1 MKIQTNLFGLSY
13 IPNKQ
18 RVLIRYT
25 DLQKRAIALN
35 NYIQLQK
42 RKISLISKKVKS
54 DMDTVNNNMHNTHDD
69 MSSINNNAISI
80 NSNKILLIIACHTIN
95 ETKYKSL
102 RSIMNALQGA
112 MYIDII
118 IVNTTNIPFSSRVQ
132 NEFKYQYMKYIEVSN
147 DKYLDFGKW
156 YYGLN
161 SINYNDYKFITFTND
176 SIFVNNNIKPFFDYT
191 RFADVDLFG
200 YNDSSQRT
208 PHYQS
213 YLFSVKTIAISKFIK
228 LFNDNANLVNN
239 AEDVVTYYELQ
250 LFNYFKNRDCFL
262 KISHF
267 PSQKGK
273 NIFSDND
280 FVYVPLKCS
289 GLLPFTK
296 VKRIT
301 S

>member
-54 DMDTVNNNMHNTHDD
+54 DMDTVNNNMHNTNDD

-176 SIFVNNNIKPFFDYT
+176 SIFVNNNFK
-191 RFADVDLFG
+191 V
-200 YNDSSQRT
+200 
-208 PHYQS
+208 H
-213 YLFSVKTIAISKFIK
+213 K
-228 LFNDNANLVNN
+228 
-239 AEDVVTYYELQ
+239 VV
-250 LFNYFKNRDCFL
+250 
-262 KISHF
+262 
-267 PSQKGK
+267 
-273 NIFSDND
+273 
-280 FVYVPLKCS
+280 
-289 GLLPFTK
+289 
-296 VKRIT
+296 
-301 S
+301 